1 MQQVASAS
9 QAARPQLSWEDRVTR
24 SSQGAIDRREE
35 ILRSA
40 VQVISSRGHAD
51 TRLSHVAERAGVS
64 QALVVYYFGTRESLL
79 AQALAYSDARF
90 YDHAA
95 AEMAKTATATRKL
108 IRLLEMSCATGDP
121 DDPDQPSWVLW
132 LDLWAVAARNPEVA
146 EHRRKLDQHWRET
159 ISAVVHQGV
168 ASGEFQ
174 AVHVDDFTIRLAAMV
189 DGLALQVAL
198 EDSEV
203 DADRM
208 LQLCLGY
215 AATSLGFTLPR
226 RRSVRSPRA
235 QPETR
240 NAAVA

>member
-1 MQQVASAS
+1 V
-9 QAARPQLSWEDRVTR
+9 EDEVTR
-24 SSQGAIDRREE
+24 SSQVAIDRREE

-40 VQVISSRGHAD
+40 VQVISRRGHAD

-90 YDHAA
+90 YERAA
-95 AEMAKTATATRKL
+95 AEMAKTSTAIRKL
-108 IRLLEMSCATGDP
+108 VRLLELSCTTGSL
-121 DDPDQPSWVLW
+121 DDPDEPAWVLW

-159 ISAVVHQGV
+159 ISTVVLQGV

-174 AVHVDDFTIRLAAMV
+174 AVNVDDFTIRLAALV

-203 DADRM
+203 DAARM
-208 LQLCLGY
+208 LRLCLGY
-215 AATSLGFTLPR
+215 ASSALGFALPR
-226 RRSVRSPRA
+226 RRAVRSPRA
-235 QPETR
+235 PAETR

>member
-1 MQQVASAS
+1 V
-9 QAARPQLSWEDRVTR
+9 EDDVSR
-24 SSQGAIDRREE
+24 SQGAIDRREE

-40 VQVISSRGHAD
+40 VQVISRRGHAD

-79 AQALAYSDARF
+79 AQALGYSDARF
-90 YDHAA
+90 YDLAA
-95 AEMAKTATATRKL
+95 AELAKTATATRKL
-108 IRLLEMSCATGDP
+108 IRLLELSCTAGDP
-121 DDPDQPSWVLW
+121 DDPDQPAWVLW

-159 ISAVVHQGV
+159 IRTVVIQGV
-168 ASGEFQ
+168 ASGEFKS
-174 AVHVDDFTIRLAAMV
+174 VNVDDFTIRLAALV

-215 AATSLGFTLPR
+215 AASALGFSLPR
-226 RRSVRSPRA
+226 RRAVRSPRTPA
-235 QPETR
+235 ETR
-240 NAAVA
+240 KAAVA

>member
-1 MQQVASAS
+1 VE
-9 QAARPQLSWEDRVTR
+9 EDVTR

-40 VQVISSRGHAD
+40 VQVISRRGHAD

-90 YDHAA
+90 YDQAA
-95 AEMAKTATATRKL
+95 AEMAKSATATRKL
-108 IRLLEMSCATGDP
+108 VRLLEMSCTTGNP

-174 AVHVDDFTIRLAAMV
+174 ALNVDDFTIRLAAMV

-215 AATSLGFTLPR
+215 AASALGFPVPR
-226 RRSVRSPRA
+226 RRSLRAPRA
-235 QPETR
+235 QTETR
-240 NAAVA
+240 KDAVA

>member
-1 MQQVASAS
+1 M
-9 QAARPQLSWEDRVTR
+9 
-24 SSQGAIDRREE
+24 AIDRREE

-40 VQVISSRGHAD
+40 VQVISRRGHAD

-79 AQALAYSDARF
+79 AEALAYSDARF
-90 YDHAA
+90 YDRAA
-95 AEMAKTATATRKL
+95 AEMAKTSTATRKL
-108 IRLLEMSCATGDP
+108 IRLLELSCRTGDP
-121 DDPDQPSWVLW
+121 DDPDQPAWVLW
-132 LDLWAVAARNPEVA
+132 LDLWAVAARNPDVA
-146 EHRRKLDQHWRET
+146 EHRRTLDQHWRET
-159 ISAVVHQGV
+159 ISTVVSQGV

-174 AVHVDDFTIRLAAMV
+174 ALNVDDFTIRLAAMV

-215 AATSLGFTLPR
+215 AATTLGFAMPR
-226 RRSVRSPRA
+226 RRGQRPARVQA
-235 QPETR
+235 ETR
-240 NAAVA
+240 KDAVA

>member
-1 MQQVASAS
+1 V
-9 QAARPQLSWEDRVTR
+9 EEEVTR

-40 VQVISSRGHAD
+40 VQVISRRGHAD

-90 YDHAA
+90 YDQAA
-95 AEMAKTATATRKL
+95 AEMAKSATATRKL
-108 IRLLEMSCATGDP
+108 VRLLEMSCTTGNP

-168 ASGEFQ
+168 ASGEFH
-174 AVHVDDFTIRLAAMV
+174 ALNVDDFTIRLAAMV

-198 EDSEV
+198 EDAEV

-215 AATSLGFTLPR
+215 AASALGFPVPR
-226 RRSVRSPRA
+226 RRSLRSSRA
-235 QPETR
+235 QTEPR
-240 NAAVA
+240 KAAVA

>member
-1 MQQVASAS
+1 ME
-9 QAARPQLSWEDRVTR
+9 LTR
-24 SSQGAIDRREE
+24 SSQVAIDRREE

-90 YDHAA
+90 YDRAA
-95 AEMAKTATATRKL
+95 DEMAKTSTATRKL

-121 DDPDQPSWVLW
+121 DDPDQPAWVLW

-146 EHRRKLDQHWRET
+146 EHRRKLDRHWRDT
-159 ISAVVHQGV
+159 IGTVVAEGV
-168 ASGEFQ
+168 ANGEFQ
-174 AVHVDDFTIRLAAMV
+174 AVNVDDFTIRLAAMV
-189 DGLALQVAL
+189 DGLAVQVAL
-198 EDSEV
+198 EDSDV

-215 AATSLGFTLPR
+215 AATALGFAMPR
-226 RRSVRSPRA
+226 RRSGRSARTRA
-235 QPETR
+235 EAR
-240 NAAVA
+240 RVAVA

>member
-1 MQQVASAS
+1 V
-9 QAARPQLSWEDRVTR
+9 EDEVTR
-24 SSQGAIDRREE
+24 SSRGAIDRREE

-40 VQVISSRGHAD
+40 VQVISRRGHAD

-90 YDHAA
+90 YDQAA
-95 AEMAKTATATRKL
+95 GEMAKTATATRKL
-108 IRLLEMSCATGDP
+108 VRLLEMSCAAGNP

-159 ISAVVHQGV
+159 ISAVVQQGV
-168 ASGEFQ
+168 TSGEFQ
-174 AVHVDDFTIRLAAMV
+174 ALNVDDFTIRLAAMV

-215 AATSLGFTLPR
+215 AASTLGFPVPR
-226 RRSVRSPRA
+226 RRSLRAPRA
-235 QPETR
+235 QTETR
-240 NAAVA
+240 KAAVA

>member
-1 MQQVASAS
+1 M
-9 QAARPQLSWEDRVTR
+9 TR

-40 VQVISSRGHAD
+40 VQVISRRGHAD

-90 YDHAA
+90 YDQAA
-95 AEMAKTATATRKL
+95 AEMAKSATATRKL
-108 IRLLEMSCATGDP
+108 VRLLEMSCAAGNP

-174 AVHVDDFTIRLAAMV
+174 ALNVDDFTIRLAAMV

-198 EDSEV
+198 EDAEV

-215 AATSLGFTLPR
+215 AASALGFPVPR
-226 RRSVRSPRA
+226 RRSLRPSRA
-235 QPETR
+235 QTEPR
-240 NAAVA
+240 KAAVA

>member
-1 MQQVASAS
+1 
-9 QAARPQLSWEDRVTR
+9 VTR
-24 SSQGAIDRREE
+24 STQGAIDRREE

-40 VQVISSRGHAD
+40 VQVISARGHAD

-64 QALVVYYFGTRESLL
+64 QALVVYYFGTRDSLL
-79 AQALAYSDARF
+79 AEALAYSDARF
-90 YDHAA
+90 YDQAA

-108 IRLLEMSCATGDP
+108 VRLLEMSCAVGNP

-132 LDLWAVAARNPEVA
+132 LDLWAVAAHNPEVA

-159 ISAVVHQGV
+159 IRAVVHQGV

-174 AVHVDDFTIRLAAMV
+174 SLNIDDFTIRLAAMV

-198 EDSEV
+198 DDSEV

-215 AATSLGFTLPR
+215 AASALGFTVPR
-226 RRSVRSPRA
+226 RRGLRSPRA
-235 QPETR
+235 QAETR
-240 NAAVA
+240 KVAVA

>member
-1 MQQVASAS
+1 V
-9 QAARPQLSWEDRVTR
+9 EDDVTR
-24 SSQGAIDRREE
+24 SQGAIDRREE

-40 VQVISSRGHAD
+40 VQVISRRGHAD

-90 YDHAA
+90 YDLAA

-108 IRLLEMSCATGDP
+108 MRLLELSCTAGDP

-146 EHRRKLDQHWRET
+146 EHRRNLDQHWRET
-159 ISAVVHQGV
+159 IRTVVLQG
-168 ASGEFQ
+168 AAGGEFKS
-174 AVHVDDFTIRLAAMV
+174 VNVDDFTLRLAALV

-198 EDSEV
+198 EDPEV
-203 DADRM
+203 DAARM

-215 AATSLGFTLPR
+215 AASVLGFSLPR
-226 RRSVRSPRA
+226 RRAVRSPRT
-235 QPETR
+235 PRETR
-240 NAAVA
+240 RVAVA

>member
-1 MQQVASAS
+1 M
-9 QAARPQLSWEDRVTR
+9 AATLVEDEVTR
-24 SSQGAIDRREE
+24 SSQVALDRREE

-40 VQVISSRGHAD
+40 VQVISRRGHAD

-90 YDHAA
+90 YELAA
-95 AEMAKTATATRKL
+95 AEMTRTSTAIRKL
-108 IRLLEMSCATGDP
+108 VRLLELSCTAGSL
-121 DDPDQPSWVLW
+121 DDPDEPAWVLW

-159 ISAVVHQGV
+159 IRTVVLEGV
-168 ASGEFQ
+168 ASGEFKS
-174 AVHVDDFTIRLAAMV
+174 ANVDDFTIRLAALV

-203 DADRM
+203 DAARM

-215 AATSLGFTLPR
+215 AASVLGFSLP
-226 RRSVRSPRA
+226 
-235 QPETR
+235 
-240 NAAVA
+240 

>member
-1 MQQVASAS
+1 V
-9 QAARPQLSWEDRVTR
+9 EDEVTR
-24 SSQGAIDRREE
+24 SSQVAVDRREE

-40 VQVISSRGHAD
+40 VQVISRRGHAD

-90 YDHAA
+90 YERAT
-95 AEMAKTATATRKL
+95 AEMAKTSTAIRKL
-108 IRLLEMSCATGDP
+108 VRLLELSCTTGSL
-121 DDPDQPSWVLW
+121 DDPDEPAWVLW

-159 ISAVVHQGV
+159 ISTVVLQGV

-174 AVHVDDFTIRLAAMV
+174 AVNVNDFTIRLAALV

-203 DADRM
+203 DAARM
-208 LQLCLGY
+208 LRLCLGY
-215 AATSLGFTLPR
+215 AASALGFALPR
-226 RRSVRSPRA
+226 RRAVRSLRA
-235 QPETR
+235 PAETR
-240 NAAVA
+240 NDAVA

>member
-1 MQQVASAS
+1 M
-9 QAARPQLSWEDRVTR
+9 TR
-24 SSQGAIDRREE
+24 ASQGAIDRREE

-40 VQVISSRGHAD
+40 VQVIGRRGHAD

-90 YDHAA
+90 YDRAA
-95 AEMAKTATATRKL
+95 TEMAKTSTATRKL
-108 IRLLEMSCATGDP
+108 IRLLEMSCMTGNP

-146 EHRRKLDQHWRET
+146 EHRRKLDRHWRET
-159 ISAVVHQGV
+159 IGTVVSQGV

-174 AVHVDDFTIRLAAMV
+174 AVNVDDFTLRLAAMV
-189 DGLALQVAL
+189 DGLAVQVAL

-203 DADRM
+203 NADRM

-215 AATSLGFTLPR
+215 AASALGFALPR
-226 RRSVRSPRA
+226 RRAVRAPRA
-235 QPETR
+235 VAEPR
-240 NAAVA
+240 RVAVA